1 MEKRRCQRA
10 EIKGGDAPVFW
21 SQRDKEEPAKFQQKK
36 QISQGEEP
44 RECDV
49 QVEKNFIK
57 KERIQNCVKQT

>member
-21 SQRDKEEPAKFQQKK
+21 SQRGKEEPAKFQQKK
-36 QISQGEEP
+36 QVRWEEP

-57 KERIQNCVKQT
+57 KERI